1 MNKRVNGSFRPRA
14 RAPSQFGHLWVQSLR
29 PGLWGT
35 IIGSSW
41 VMPLWLAVERSDRT
55 RAGTERELQAEGD
68 AGHTEMSQGASDS
81 VGGQVFCIQCSPWEC
96 VVSVPFY
103 SLASELQW
111 FGYDCKTREG
121 MATHPGTLTGR
132 VPTDRGAWWA
142 TVHGV
147 AKSRTRLSG

>member
-1 MNKRVNGSFRPRA
+1 MNKWVNGCFRPWA
-14 RAPSQFGHLWVQSLR
+14 RVPSQFGHLWVQSLR

-41 VMPLWLAVERSDRT
+41 VMPLCLAVERSSRT
-55 RAGTERELQAEGD
+55 RTGMERELRQRRTWPHWD
-68 AGHTEMSQGASDS
+68 VTRSLWL
-81 VGGQVFCIQCSPWEC
+81 CIQCSPWKC

-121 MATHPGTLTGR
+121 MATHSSTLAGR
-132 VPTDRGAWWA
+132 DPTDRGAWRA